1 MVLLY
6 HVFFLNDTATTEIY
20 TYRHTLSLHAALPIY
35 SPRRHEVEC
44 RPRNRYHSVVDI
56 YAHSGLAADYVEHW
70 ISRAPLNNRMIDGPK
85 SGGSHQARVN
95 SLRRGTIH
103 INCGT
108 CRCRKRMYLRP
119 SRPARYLS
127 DNPPP
132 PISE

>member
-56 YAHSGLAADYVEHW
+56 YAHSGLAAAYVEHW
-70 ISRAPLNNRMIDGPK
+70 ISRAPLNNRMLDGRSEEHTSELQSLMRISYSVSYLKTTHPDHRGLEQHDDPPGIAK
-85 SGGSHQARVN
+85 QASGHVER
-95 SLRRGTIH
+95 
-103 INCGT
+103 
-108 CRCRKRMYLRP
+108 
-119 SRPARYLS
+119 
-127 DNPPP
+127 
-132 PISE
+132 